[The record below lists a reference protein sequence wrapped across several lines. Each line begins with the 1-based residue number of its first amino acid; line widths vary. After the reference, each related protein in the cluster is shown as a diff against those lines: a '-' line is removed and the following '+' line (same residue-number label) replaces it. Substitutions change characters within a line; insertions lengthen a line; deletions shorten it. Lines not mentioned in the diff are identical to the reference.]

1 MARSL
6 SQINSKKSLSNTAEP
21 TVFKLISFSFHCSSH
36 DKQRGFSII
45 QSKKEKVR
53 LYAQANAQLSAAV
66 HTIRFGKHTF
76 AFANP
81 KQQFPGMS
89 AQSDRRKKKMCP
101 DRTLAAA
108 GSILLPDCPP
118 RLVLALLQCCSLMK
132 ILLLSPRIFLMLR

>member
-36 DKQRGFSII
+36 DKQRGFSIV

-66 HTIRFGKHTF
+66 HTIRFGNTLSPSRTPSNNFRACLPKAIEEKRKCVLTGHWQRLE
-76 AFANP
+76 AFC
-81 KQQFPGMS
+81 FPI
-89 AQSDRRKKKMCP
+89 AR
-101 DRTLAAA
+101 
-108 GSILLPDCPP
+108 
-118 RLVLALLQCCSLMK
+118 LAL
-132 ILLLSPRIFLMLR
+132 F